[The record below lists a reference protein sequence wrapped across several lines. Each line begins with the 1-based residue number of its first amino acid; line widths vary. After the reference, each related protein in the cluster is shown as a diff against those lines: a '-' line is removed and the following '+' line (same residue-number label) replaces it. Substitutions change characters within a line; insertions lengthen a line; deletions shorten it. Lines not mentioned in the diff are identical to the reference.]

1 MTQHRDNGANG
12 TTTGAV
18 LVVGAGIGGMQASLD
33 LADSGFKVYLAD
45 KSSAIGGIM
54 AQLDKTFPT
63 NDCSMCIMSP
73 KLVEVGRHLNVDI
86 VTMSEVE
93 SIPGSAGDFTVTLRR
108 RARYVDVAKCT
119 GCRDC
124 EGVCPIS
131 RPDQFNEGLSQ
142 RRAAFKLYPQAIP
155 NAFAL
160 EKLGTAPCRDACPID
175 QRAQGYIALIR
186 EGRFDDAYRTI
197 KEENPFPSIC
207 GRVCNHRCEEAC
219 NRGKVDAPLNIMGL
233 KRFVADWAAAHGDV
247 EARLAGPPRKEIV
260 CAKVL
265 A

>member
-1 MTQHRDNGANG
+1 MADNGKNG
-12 TTTGAV
+12 KNSKTTGAV

-45 KSSAIGGIM
+45 KSPAIGGIM

-73 KLVEVGRHLNVDI
+73 KLVETGRHLNIDI
-86 VTMSEVE
+86 VTLAEVDAIRGE
-93 SIPGSAGDFTVTLRR
+93 PGNFTVTLKKK
-108 RARYVDVAKCT
+108 ARYVDVDKCT
-119 GCRDC
+119 GCGDC
-124 EGVCPIS
+124 ASVCPIPL
-131 RPDQFNEGLSQ
+131 PDPFNQGLSE
-142 RRAAFKLYPQAIP
+142 RKAAYKLYPQAIP

-186 EGRFDDAYRTI
+186 EGRFADAYRTI

-207 GRVCNHRCEEAC
+207 GRVCNHRCEDAC
-219 NRGKVDAPLNIMGL
+219 NRGEIDEPLNIMGL
-233 KRFVADWAAAHGDV
+233 KRFVADWAADHPD
-247 EARLAGPPRKEIV
+247 EIAAV
-260 CAKVL
+260 
-265 A
+265 